1 MYQNKEI
8 NKDEFTKRLSLLSK
22 NQLDELITIAQ
33 RKGISQADIQAGLK
47 SIQQLLA
54 KEKKNVGRCMKE
66 AFVEEFDE
74 WCDSLMRKIDKYELI
89 EEKTKEEE

>member
-22 NQLDELITIAQ
+22 NQLDELITVAQ

-47 SIQQLLA
+47 SNQQISDLKKIIRIVKNDLNILLIRIQRAL
-54 KEKKNVGRCMKE
+54 EGV
-66 AFVEEFDE
+66 
-74 WCDSLMRKIDKYELI
+74 
-89 EEKTKEEE
+89 

>member
-8 NKDEFTKRLSLLSK
+8 NQDEFTKRLSLLSK

-47 SIQQLLA
+47 SNQQISDLKKIIKIVKNDLNILLIRIQRAL
-54 KEKKNVGRCMKE
+54 EGV
-66 AFVEEFDE
+66 
-74 WCDSLMRKIDKYELI
+74 
-89 EEKTKEEE
+89 

>member
-22 NQLDELITIAQ
+22 NQLDELITVAQ
-33 RKGISQADIQAGLK
+33 RKGISQVDIQAGLK

-54 KEKKNVGRCMKE
+54 KEKKNDG
-66 AFVEEFDE
+66 
-74 WCDSLMRKIDKYELI
+74 
-89 EEKTKEEE
+89 